1 MFATSSIY
9 FRFMSYIVQPLL
21 IRTYGVYIP
30 NQKFDSFGISVLRE
44 IKNNFKK
51 ITDMKDVKNIHV
63 T

>member
-9 FRFMSYIVQPLL
+9 FRFMSYIVQTLL
-21 IRTYGVYIP
+21 IRTYGVYIS